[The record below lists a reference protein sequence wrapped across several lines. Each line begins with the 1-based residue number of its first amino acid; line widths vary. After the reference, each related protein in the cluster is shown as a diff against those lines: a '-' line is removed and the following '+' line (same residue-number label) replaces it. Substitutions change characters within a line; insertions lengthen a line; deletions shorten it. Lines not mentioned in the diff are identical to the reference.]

1 MNDLGVHLGL
11 LALISLAI
19 VTLGAF
25 FNHQGDDEALKD
37 LPKRYVVFLVGC
49 AIVAVVMLVIENT
62 GASLG

>member
-1 MNDLGVHLGL
+1 MNDLLVHLGL

-25 FNHQGDDEALKD
+25 FIHREDKDAVRD
-37 LPKRYVVFLVGC
+37 LPKRYAYFLVGC
-49 AIVAVVMLVIENT
+49 ALVALVMFVIEHT

>member
-19 VTLGAF
+19 VTLGGF

-37 LPKRYVVFLVGC
+37 LPKRYLIFLVGC
-49 AIVAVVMLVIENT
+49 AVVAAVMLVIENT

>member
-1 MNDLGVHLGL
+1 VNDLSIHIGL
-11 LALISLAI
+11 LALMSLAI

-25 FNHQGDDEALKD
+25 FNHQGDEEALKD

-49 AIVAVVMLVIENT
+49 AVVAVVMLVIENT

>member
-37 LPKRYVVFLVGC
+37 LPKRYLIFLVGC
-49 AIVAVVMLVIENT
+49 AVVAAVMLVIENT

>member
-11 LALISLAI
+11 LVLISLAI

-25 FNHQGDDEALKD
+25 FNHREDEDAVKD
-37 LPKRYVVFLVGC
+37 IPKRFVIFLVGC
-49 AIVAVVMLVIENT
+49 AVVAAIMFVVEYT